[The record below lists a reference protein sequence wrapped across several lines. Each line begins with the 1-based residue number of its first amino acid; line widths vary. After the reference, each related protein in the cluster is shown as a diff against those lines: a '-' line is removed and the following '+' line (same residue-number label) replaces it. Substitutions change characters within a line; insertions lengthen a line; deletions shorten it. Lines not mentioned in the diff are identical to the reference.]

1 MSNMKTGLSE
11 TARLPDDIHWRPR
24 NETKADSST
33 QQLACLGCP
42 VDMDE
47 EAEAGD
53 EPDDSGDED
62 DA

>member
-1 MSNMKTGLSE
+1 MKLQDTLMDWEVRFYIG
-11 TARLPDDIHWRPR
+11 DHD
-24 NETKADSST
+24 ETKADSST

-47 EAEAGD
+47 EAEAEGE
-53 EPDDSGDED
+53 EPDDLGDED